1 MTWDM
6 EGNKDYFRLFGLEN
20 SHEQNWLSWVIT
32 SQTQFSSVQ
41 LISAQF
47 RHSVVS
53 YSLWLHGL
61 QHDRLPCPLPSP
73 RACSNSRPLSWW
85 CHPAI
90 SSSVVPFSSCLQYF
104 PGSGSFPKSQLFA
117 SGGQSNGDSAS
128 ALPINIQ
135 DWFPLGLI
143 GLIFLQCKG
152 FSRVFSSTTVQ
163 KHQFFGA
170 KLSLRS
176 NSHIPTWLLE
186 KP

>member
-1 MTWDM
+1 MVIFIYYCSVTKLCATLMTPWPTAH
-6 EGNKDYFRLFGLEN
+6 KSF
-20 SHEQNWLSWVIT
+20 LSFT
-32 SQTQFSSVQ
+32 
-41 LISAQF
+41 
-47 RHSVVS
+47 VS
-53 YSLWLHGL
+53 WI
-61 QHDRLPCPLPSP
+61 
-73 RACSNSRPLSWW
+73 CSNSCPLRWW